1 MENIENQLKI
11 YKTIVS
17 DTLSVRQTENLISN
31 NQQKKYPLKKQNLP
45 SNFQKD
51 LSFLNKKLKT
61 EVKISLKSNNK
72 GTVSIPFNDIDE
84 YKRIIKIISGEN

>member
-1 MENIENQLKI
+1 
-11 YKTIVS
+11 
-17 DTLSVRQTENLISN
+17 
-31 NQQKKYPLKKQNLP
+31 
-45 SNFQKD
+45 